1 MPSSLD
7 DFLGS
12 PSPSGRTHSAYA
24 SSILLP
30 VAPEYS
36 TGEVLLASAYRRLIS
51 GDTDA
56 AVNLEDIDGLPDRLA
71 KQAVAI
77 DPRMD
82 SESFRQAW
90 TDLILAP
97 GGLASPTPRG
107 AQGSRRLKQLMPLV
121 PELSRVAGVLGKV
134 RNRWQPGNLL
144 VSTLYSGQPGP
155 EGTKLLFSLRD
166 ALAVTDNDDYF
177 ARFIE
182 NCLKKVDEV
191 AVGRKKAEA
200 PTDDELK
207 DLQMLYPPAWR
218 VRPPRGY
225 LPSERFADDLVFVIG
240 LKPRL
245 TRRQWAVLVESL
257 FRLGMGMHQLW
268 LCRLNARVWSLCLD
282 AVEDR
287 PPSLEAVTEACW
299 ASQDSDEPMIQL
311 AENAM
316 PRVRRYLAEFGSARI
331 GINLLLYVLQD
342 AGYPWAP
349 KLGATSDQWN
359 SPAASIHGFLAHV
372 NSHRSEVKDLLK
384 QKGWSSLGTAAA
396 AVADT
401 DLRLL
406 RGAATRNLSFFVRYS
421 LGQIQP
427 TDDAQRQYDQGY
439 LLHREDKRG
448 DRLQV
453 KPAPSMLMLLV
464 HCCCRSGGAAPASVE
479 HFRAHLRA
487 YGIEASA
494 DELRAGN
501 TARDLEH
508 LGLVVDS
515 PDAGGGRLLVD
526 PFLVSET

>member
-1 MPSSLD
+1 MATSVD
-7 DFLGS
+7 GFLV
-12 PSPSGRTHSAYA
+12 SPSGRTHTAYA
-24 SSILLP
+24 ASILLP

-36 TGEVLLASAYRRLIS
+36 TGEVLLASAYRRLIT

-71 KQAVAI
+71 KEVATI
-77 DPRMD
+77 DPRID
-82 SESFRQAW
+82 RESFRQAW

-97 GGLASPTPRG
+97 GGLVSPTPRG

-121 PELSRVAGVLGKV
+121 PELARVSGVLGKV

-144 VSTLYSGQPGP
+144 VSTIYSGKSGAAGA
-155 EGTKLLFSLRD
+155 ELVLELRD
-166 ALAVTDNDDYF
+166 ALAVANDDDYF
-177 ARFIE
+177 ARFVE
-182 NCLKKVDEV
+182 NCLAKVDQV
-191 AVGRKKAEA
+191 APGRKKATA

-207 DLQMLYPPAWR
+207 DLQKQYLPAWR
-218 VRPPRGY
+218 ARPQRGH
-225 LPSERFADDLVFVIG
+225 LPCERFADDLEFVIN
-240 LKPRL
+240 LKRRL

-257 FRLGMGMHQLW
+257 LRLGMGMHQLW

-282 AVEDR
+282 AFEGN
-287 PPSLEAVTEACW
+287 PPSLDGVAEACW
-299 ASQDSDEPMIQL
+299 ASQDADEPMIQL

-331 GINLLLYVLQD
+331 GINLLLFVLQD
-342 AGYPWAP
+342 AGRPWDK
-349 KLGATSDQWN
+349 KLGATDAKWE
-359 SPAASIHGFLAHV
+359 SPAAALHGFFAHV
-372 NSHRSEVKDLLK
+372 SSNREEIKDVLAK
-384 QKGWSSLGTAAA
+384 NQWSSLKTASA
-396 AVADT
+396 AVADN
-401 DLRLL
+401 DLRFL

-448 DRLQV
+448 DRLLV

-464 HCCCRSGGAAPASVE
+464 HCCCRAGGAAPASVE
-479 HFRAHLRA
+479 HLRMHLRA
-487 YGIEASA
+487 YGIDASA

-501 TARDLEH
+501 TSRDLEH

-526 PFLVSET
+526 PFLVSEF